1 MVAGGLCEQS
11 PAQLHVISEPA
22 PAPLKGPTAGRAEPQ
37 ATCALCICAWGRMDY
52 RMMHCFA
59 HTVLKAIAKI
69 ILNGIGFG
77 FVFKKKHLLE
87 CYD

>member
-1 MVAGGLCEQS
+1 
-11 PAQLHVISEPA
+11 
-22 PAPLKGPTAGRAEPQ
+22 
-37 ATCALCICAWGRMDY
+37 
-52 RMMHCFA
+52 MMHCFA
-59 HTVLKAIAKI
+59 HTVLKAITKI